1 MLQNVRDAVLIKG
14 EENVPST
21 QWRIGKIKKLV
32 TGKHAQVRSTELVV
46 IFKSRGKDSCAVP
59 FEITKDN
66 CQLSK

>member
-1 MLQNVRDAVLIKG
+1 MLQNVRDTVLIKG

-21 QWRIGKIKKLV
+21 QWRIGKLKKLV
-32 TGKHAQVRSTELVV
+32 TGKDAQVRSAELVV
-46 IFKSRGKDSCAVP
+46 IFKSGGKDSYTVP